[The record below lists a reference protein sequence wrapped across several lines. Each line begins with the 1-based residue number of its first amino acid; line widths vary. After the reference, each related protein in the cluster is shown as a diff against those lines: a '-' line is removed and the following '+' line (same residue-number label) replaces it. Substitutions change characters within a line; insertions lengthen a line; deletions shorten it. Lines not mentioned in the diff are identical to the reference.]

1 MFASSAAR
9 MHIRRCMMLA
19 TANTKLMLRVQTR
32 REGQSYIQA
41 PAVSGCNQTTGTFSF
56 HVFDVINVIIPH
68 DLRSKAHATAAAQTQ
83 RIVAIT
89 DAGGEGLI
97 ALAACQAYVKA
108 LSNSN

>member
-1 MFASSAAR
+1 
-9 MHIRRCMMLA
+9 
-19 TANTKLMLRVQTR
+19 
-32 REGQSYIQA
+32 
-41 PAVSGCNQTTGTFSF
+41 
-56 HVFDVINVIIPH
+56 VFDVINVIIPH